1 MLKFFTRLERTRN
14 WVIIFFAA
22 LLVIGMV
29 VAGVYNRA
37 GVATANPFRSREVLA
52 RVRGD
57 DVTVADYSLY
67 KKMQE
72 DQYSRFGGQ
81 ITLAQLGL
89 TPERLLDQTV
99 NNRIAVQEA
108 ERRGLLPSEQEVR
121 ETITRLF
128 SDAANKF
135 DLKRYKDF
143 VVRNYG
149 GVSLYEQSVR
159 ESLAADRLRAFVTAG
174 VQVSEEDV
182 KRDYVRENTS
192 FDLVYVPV
200 TPADVAKKITPSDEE
215 LRQFFEEHKTDYRFL
230 EPQRKVRYLFISQE
244 KVGEKLQIPD
254 EDLRRE
260 YEQLKPENK
269 MSGVR
274 VQQIVMKVARPEL
287 DQEVLGKAS
296 ALVARIRKDD
306 LTAEEE
312 AFAEAARGNS
322 EDPATAHKGGWLP
335 NPVRRNPN
343 RKPGAPGD
351 AQALVQNVFDWQEGQ
366 IGDPLKTGN
375 AYYIFR
381 RGPSIPKTFE
391 EAKNELLVS
400 ARNRRSYAAAQ
411 QIARRAAERL
421 KATKDFEAVAREF
434 AAEANMS
441 PAEMIKVTPF
451 VKPDDVVP
459 DIGNNQQFHDAIK
472 ALEEPGQMGD
482 QLAIPNGFAVP
493 SLVEKRE
500 PRIPELDEVKD
511 RVAEAFKNE
520 RAKQQ
525 LEQAARE
532 LASAAGSA
540 DALKAAAERLGLTAE
555 TEEGYRLGRPLGK
568 AGADPA
574 LDAAV
579 FALKAGETTKTP
591 VKVGDNW
598 VVVGATKREDADL
611 AKFGEQRTS
620 LIESALNTRRSQVF
634 DEFIT
639 SVRRRLEQEG
649 EVELKSEALAKLEET
664 EAPSAVPR
672 MPPINVPAPAGE

>member
-322 EDPATAHKGGWLP
+322 EDPATAQKGGWLP

-351 AQALVQNVFDWQEGQ
+351 AQALVQNVFDWKEGQ
-366 IGDPLKTGN
+366 VGDPLKTGN

-434 AAEANMS
+434 AAEANMN
-441 PAEMIKVTPF
+441 PAEMVRETGF
-451 VKPDDVVP
+451 VKPGDTVP
-459 DIGNNQQFHDAIK
+459 EIGSNPQFEAGI
-472 ALEEPGQMGD
+472 APLEQPSQIGERMS
-482 QLAIPNGFAVP
+482 IPNGFAVP
-493 SLVEKRE
+493 VLVEKRD
-500 PRIPELDEVKD
+500 PRIPELSEVRD
-511 RVAEAFKNE
+511 RVVEDFKQA
-520 RAKQQ
+520 RAKEQ
-525 LEQAARE
+525 LEQTARE
-532 LASAAGSA
+532 LAAGAAGA
-540 DALKAAAERLGLTAE
+540 DALKAAAERLGLKAE
-555 TEEGYRLGRPLGK
+555 TEEGFRWERPLGT

-574 LDAAV
+574 LDTAIY
-579 FALKAGETTKTP
+579 ALKAGEVAKTP
-591 VKVGDNW
+591 VKVGDSW
-598 VVVGATKREDADL
+598 YVVGVTKRTEADL
-611 AKFGEQRTS
+611 AEFGKQQATLTDR
-620 LIESALNTRRSQVF
+620 ALETRRDQVY
-634 DEFIT
+634 DEFI
-639 SVRRRLEQEG
+639 SSLRQRLEQEG
-649 EVELKSEALAKLEET
+649 EITVDREAFERADAASST
-664 EAPSAVPR
+664 PAAMPRAPVSL
-672 MPPINVPAPAGE
+672 PPPAGQ